1 LIRFALAV
9 LLCAAP
15 AARAALPSAR
25 IPTARADPLDSEL
38 RRLAQDGWRP
48 SEKASSRVRGGR
60 LVAIIYSKEGG
71 TRVSERL
78 YVYFVGR
85 KGFNTLHMY
94 PGSSVDLSLAAAH
107 GDGTIPDLAGDY
119 SRILAYRTIFPGI
132 GQEKLRVFR
141 YAGGKIRHLADF
153 DQGRFEDVDG
163 DKTWEIVTQDR
174 PLGKYFMINCKSFYT
189 MADKAFRT
197 SVYAWRDK
205 RLVNASRQYE
215 GYFKTRIEDV
225 RGQVSGIDARSTK
238 DYGRFLALTLQLYF
252 DSAQIG
258 KAREGW
264 GEFRTLY
271 PVKATDPKPVK
282 RCLEQMETELRD
294 RLNIPKDW

>member
-1 LIRFALAV
+1 MIRLALAA
-9 LLCAAP
+9 LLLGAP
-15 AARAALPSAR
+15 AVRAALPSVSV
-25 IPTARADPLDSEL
+25 PTDRADPLDAEL
-38 RRLAQDGWRP
+38 QRLAVDGWRP

-60 LVAIIYSKEGG
+60 LVAVIYGKEGG
-71 TRVSERL
+71 ERL

-85 KGFNTLHMY
+85 KNFKTLHMY
-94 PGSSVDLSLAAAH
+94 PGGSVDLSLARVH
-107 GDGTIPDLAGDY
+107 RDGGIHDLAGDY
-119 SRILAYRTIFPGI
+119 SRIVAYRTIFPGI

-141 YAGGKIRHLADF
+141 YAAGKIRHLADF

-163 DKTWEIVTQDR
+163 DKAWEIVTQDR

-197 SVYAWRDK
+197 RIYAWRDK
-205 RLVNASRQYE
+205 RLVNASRQYAS
-215 GYFKTRIEDV
+215 YYNARIAEV
-225 RGQVSGIDARSTK
+225 RGQVGAIDARSTQ
-238 DYGRFLALTLQLYF
+238 DYGGFLALTLQLYF
-252 DSAQIG
+252 DYAQIG
-258 KAREGW
+258 QAREGW